1 MHDNLTTCYLH
12 DHCNTSNWQTFLAWF
27 SSSCFSVFH
36 NSHYKSEHQTDKSI
50 IKTSYICSK
59 LSSKLDDAKLT
70 SLRQFMKNNTTLRL
84 YLEIYIKIETNQWKQ
99 YDLKAKIKKLIDS
112 LLEERKVQVNPGQ
125 AVVIQDVKQQWLHR
139 GKVDRAGVLRS
150 KGWLLFWNCEDFSLE
165 PVKSI
170 E

>member
-1 MHDNLTTCYLH
+1 M
-12 DHCNTSNWQTFLAWF
+12 
-27 SSSCFSVFH
+27 
-36 NSHYKSEHQTDKSI
+36 
-50 IKTSYICSK
+50 
-59 LSSKLDDAKLT
+59 
-70 SLRQFMKNNTTLRL
+70 